1 MVDNRTVQPSSS
13 SFLTDPIGNA
23 TSQSDLIASALRT
36 AILSGRLAS
45 DQVLVERQLAAEM
58 GVSKTP
64 VREALIQLT
73 ASGLVRTVRNRGS
86 VVRRVTADDARHV
99 YEQRLLLE
107 PWAFGASIRSG
118 HINPA
123 GARRSLDESET
134 LRDQSDWSA
143 VVMANRSFHREL
155 YRACANPLIVESL
168 DRLQDLT
175 ALATVA
181 VVWSESKMTSGERE
195 DHRELLEIASA
206 GDAVRGE
213 ALMREHIGR
222 ALQSR
227 IEDEATPQD

>member
-1 MVDNRTVQPSSS
+1 MENRTVQPFSP
-13 SFLTDPIGNA
+13 SFLTDPIGSA

-45 DQVLVERQLAAEM
+45 DQVLVERQLAAQL

-73 ASGLVRTVRNRGS
+73 ASGLVRTARNRGS
-86 VVRRVTADDARHV
+86 VVRKVSADDARHV

-118 HINPA
+118 RIEA
-123 GARRSLDESET
+123 AVARHSLDESER
-134 LRDQSDWSA
+134 LRDESDWPA

-155 YRACANPLIVESL
+155 YRSCANPLIVESL

-181 VVWSESKMTSGERE
+181 VVWSDSKMTSGERE
-195 DHRELLEIASA
+195 DHRELLEFAVS

-213 ALMREHIGR
+213 TLMREHIDR

-227 IEDEATPQD
+227 INDEAAPEG